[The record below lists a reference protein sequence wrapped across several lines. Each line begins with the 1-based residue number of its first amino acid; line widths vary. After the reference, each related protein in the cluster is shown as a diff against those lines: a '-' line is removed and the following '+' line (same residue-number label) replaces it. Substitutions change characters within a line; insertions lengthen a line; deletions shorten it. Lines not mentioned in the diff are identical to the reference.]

1 MAAYFS
7 SLTLYKKARNWRAL
21 FFIVSQGRK
30 LMAEGK
36 QKRFAGLESL
46 RPESLATVPLSA
58 LLLTMAPAKWMEEK
72 GGLYEL
78 LKILY
83 IPIMA
88 VWNVVVLALS
98 ALVPI
103 SWTVVSIAIS
113 LLRMLS
119 DFVQGLLGDPLV
131 SLFDS
136 IGNFFRRIFPAVGRI
151 ARSILSSLK
160 KLSDRWW
167 PLTVFACRA
176 CLAGRSK
183 SMMLVSMIGTSSA
196 IAVYLLCKVLIQEEE
211 LARGVGG
218 AAAFVAIA
226 WVYGEAATIRKQQEA
241 QSLAGEAEE
250 IEFDEFKGMMGHGR
264 RSVQGIFL
272 FLIVAALAGGLQ
284 LAFNL
289 VGGVPY
295 IGPTVLGL
303 TIVPDV
309 IASYLVVICSATLVA
324 GAILLPPHFLH
335 EEIDEEMGMKERL
348 TAKANAIVTILKR
361 TLVAR
366 LAILVPALITGA
378 VLCIVPAAIVFLGV
392 FISEFSMTKAIEIW
406 PDVLYGQRLLDDA
419 AAGRSE
425 EFFNSGLPGA
435 LVAAIGK
442 GILFGFVLSPAVAA
456 WACLEYSIYQRM
468 MRRPQDNEGV
478 CYPLYL
484 DQPVTGVV
492 AEMLSRSQEV
502 GAAATASFMR
512 VVDEYSGTDDEE
524 NARDLAAQENTAS
537 EVHEIVEKDASAVA
551 ASKDSGDD
559 VEQDKQL
566 DFASSDVSSDDDTSS

>member
-1 MAAYFS
+1 M
-7 SLTLYKKARNWRAL
+7 T
-21 FFIVSQGRK
+21 
-30 LMAEGK
+30 EGK

-83 IPIMA
+83 IPIMS
-88 VWNVVVLALS
+88 VWNVAVLALS

-103 SWTVVSIAIS
+103 SWTVVSVAIS

-136 IGNFFRRIFPAVGRI
+136 IGKFFRRIFPAVGRI
-151 ARSILSSLK
+151 VRSILSSWR

-167 PLTVFACRA
+167 PLMVFACRA
-176 CLAGRSK
+176 CLAGRTK

-196 IAVYLLCKVLIQEEE
+196 IVVYRLCNVLIQEDE
-211 LARGVGG
+211 LAQVIGG

-241 QSLAGEAEE
+241 QSLAGEDEE
-250 IEFDEFKGMMGHGR
+250 IELDELKGMMGHGR
-264 RSVQGIFL
+264 RSVQGIL
-272 FLIVAALAGGLQ
+272 VFLIVAGLAGGLQ

-309 IASYLVVICSATLVA
+309 IASYLVVICAATLVA
-324 GAILLPPHFLH
+324 GAILLPPHFLY
-335 EEIDEEMGMKERL
+335 EEIDEEMGIKERL

-361 TLVAR
+361 TLLAR

-378 VLCIVPAAIVFLGV
+378 VLCLVPAAIVFLGLY
-392 FISEFSMTKAIEIW
+392 ISELSLAKAIEIW
-406 PDVLYGQRLLDDA
+406 PDVLDGKRLLDDA

-435 LVAAIGK
+435 IFAAIGN
-442 GILFGFVLSPAVAA
+442 GILLGFILSPAIAA

-468 MRRPQDNEGV
+468 MLRPQDKEDV

-492 AEMLSRSQEV
+492 SEMLLRSQEV

-512 VVDEYSGTDDEE
+512 VVDEYSGTDD
-524 NARDLAAQENTAS
+524 D
-537 EVHEIVEKDASAVA
+537 KDASELDVQGSPASEEKEGKEKDDSAVA
-551 ASKDSGDD
+551 SSEDTGNDAEK
-559 VEQDKQL
+559 DKQL
-566 DFASSDVSSDDDTSS
+566 DFASSDASSDDDTSS